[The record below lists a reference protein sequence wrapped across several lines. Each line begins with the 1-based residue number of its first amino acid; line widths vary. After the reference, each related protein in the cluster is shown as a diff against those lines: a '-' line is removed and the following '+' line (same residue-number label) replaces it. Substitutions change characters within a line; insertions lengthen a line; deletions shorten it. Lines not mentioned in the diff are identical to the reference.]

1 MSVSGVSGNASQ
13 LYDSQWFQQLQQLRS
28 QFQQL
33 GQDLQTGNLPQ
44 AQTDFSTLSQTVS
57 SSQAPKNDTL
67 NHDFSNLGQALQA
80 GNLSDAQKA
89 FATLTRDIQQASA
102 QRPHHH
108 RHHHRA
114 GGSQDAGS
122 TGSQQNNP
130 LAQGFDTLS
139 QALQSGD
146 LPGAQQAYSTLLQNL
161 QQFGLNFGAVSNT
174 NSTPGANLTVTA

>member
-33 GQDLQTGNLPQ
+33 GQDLQTGNLTQ
-44 AQTDFSTLSQTVS
+44 AQTDFSALSQTVS
-57 SSQAPKNDTL
+57 SSQSSTNGSL
-67 NHDFSNLGQALQA
+67 NQDFANLGQALQ
-80 GNLSDAQKA
+80 GRSLQDAQKA
-89 FATLTRDIQQASA
+89 FATLSQDMQQASA

-108 RHHHRA
+108 HHHHRA
-114 GGSQDAGS
+114 GGSQDTGS

-146 LPGAQQAYSTLLQNL
+146 LSGAQQAYSTLLQNL

-174 NSTPGANLTVTA
+174 NATPGANLTVTA

>member
-44 AQTDFSTLSQTVS
+44 AQTDFSALSQTVS
-57 SSQAPKNDTL
+57 TSQAPKSDAL
-67 NHDFSNLGQALQA
+67 NQDFSNLGQALQA
-80 GNLSDAQKA
+80 GNLPDAQKA
-89 FATLTRDIQQASA
+89 FATLAQDIQQASG
-102 QRPHHH
+102 HH
-108 RHHHRA
+108 RHGHHRHRV
-114 GGSQDAGS
+114 GGSQDTGS

-146 LPGAQQAYSTLLQNL
+146 LSGAQQAYSTLLQNL
-161 QQFGLNFGAVSNT
+161 QQFGLNFGAVSNS
-174 NSTPGANLTVTA
+174 NAAPGANLTVTA